1 MFLYFYKKLKY
12 NFKPTMRKKHINKKV
27 AILGAGFSGLS
38 AACYATKKGY
48 EVHVFE
54 KHTIAGGRARQFKTS
69 NGFTFDMGPS
79 WYWMPDVF
87 EDFFNDFGYTTK
99 DFYELKSL
107 NPQFEIIFDEEKL
120 QVPEKYSDLRA
131 LFERFEIGA
140 ADKLDHFMHAAK
152 NKYEVGMKQ
161 FIYKPCHSWMEFAS
175 FQILKNATQLD
186 LLTNFSDYVGKF
198 FKNNKLKMI
207 MEFPVIFL
215 GAAPSHI
222 PALYSLMNYGGY
234 ALGTWYP
241 LGGFYE
247 VIKAMQQVAEN
258 LNVKFHFNTE
268 IKSIHILGKQAKAI
282 EINTGEILHFDE
294 VISSMDYQHTEKLLP
309 QEFRNYDDKYWK
321 SRTFAP
327 SCLIFYLGI
336 KGKIEKLKHH
346 TLFFEHELDNHIHNI
361 YTDKKW
367 PEKPLFYVCCP
378 SKTDPTV
385 APLDD
390 ENLFLLMPVAND
402 IEDTEQIRE
411 QYFRE
416 MISRIEKHTGIS
428 NLENR
433 IVYKKSYCVN
443 NFKEDYNAYGGNAY
457 GLANTLKQTA
467 VLKPTIRNKKLKNL
481 HYTGQLTVPGP
492 GVPPSIISGKIVAN
506 EI

>member
-1 MFLYFYKKLKY
+1 M
-12 NFKPTMRKKHINKKV
+12 NFKKPTQTSKRV

-38 AACYATKKGY
+38 AACYAAKKGY

-54 KHTIAGGRARQFKTS
+54 KHDTAGGRARQFTT
-69 NGFTFDMGPS
+69 NDGFTFDMGPS

-87 EDFFNDFGYTTK
+87 EDFFNDFGYKTS

-107 NPQFEIIFDEEKL
+107 NPQFEIIFQDDKIL
-120 QVPEKYSDLRA
+120 IPEKYEDLKN
-131 LFERFEIGA
+131 LFESYESGA
-140 ADKLDHFMHAAK
+140 GQKLDEFMRSAK

-161 FIYKPCHSWMEFAS
+161 FIYKPCHSWTEFAS
-175 FQILKNATQLD
+175 LKILKNATQLD
-186 LLTNFSDYVGKF
+186 LLSNFDDYVNKFFSDRR
-198 FKNNKLKMI
+198 LKMI

-215 GAAPSHI
+215 GAAPSNI

-241 LGGFYE
+241 MGGFFE

-258 LNVKFHFNTE
+258 LGVTFHFNAE
-268 IKSIHILGKQAKAI
+268 VNGIKTQSNQAQAI
-282 EINTGEILHFDE
+282 QVNGDNLLFDE
-294 VISSMDYQHTEKLLP
+294 VISSIDYNHTEKLLP
-309 QEFRNYDDKYWK
+309 ENARNYDDKYWK
-321 SRTFAP
+321 TRTFAP
-327 SCLIFYLGI
+327 SCLIFYLGL
-336 KGKIEKLKHH
+336 KGKIANLKHH
-346 TLFFEHELDNHIHNI
+346 TLFFEHELDAHIDDI
-361 YTDKKW
+361 YVHKQW
-367 PEKPLFYVCCP
+367 PDKPLFYVCCP
-378 SKTDPTV
+378 SKTDPSV
-385 APLDD
+385 APPED

-402 IEDTEQIRE
+402 IEDNEELRE
-411 QYFRE
+411 KYFQE
-416 MISRIEKHTGIS
+416 MLTRIEKHTGTS
-428 NLENR
+428 HLESR
-433 IVYKKSYCVN
+433 IIYKKSYCVN

-467 VLKPTIRNKKLKNL
+467 IFKPAIRNKKLKNL